1 MWPRATAGCVC
12 PAVHLPAIAS
22 ATGPIDCSPRP
33 LGLAHDSTDMTAA
46 FPAQDDIRIAVIRL
60 GYVGLPLAAA
70 FGRRSPTVGFD
81 IDAQRIAQL
90 RERHDNTLDL
100 SADDLTAA
108 YQIEFGRE
116 PTALSGCHV

>member
-22 ATGPIDCSPRP
+22 ATGPIDCPPRP

-46 FPAQDDIRIAVIRL
+46 FPAQDDIRIAVIGL

-70 FGRRSPTVGFD
+70 FGRRYPTVGFD

-90 RERHDNTLDL
+90 RERHANKL
-100 SADDLTAA
+100 
-108 YQIEFGRE
+108 GR
-116 PTALSGCHV
+116 PSCRDRV